1 MSVLFNYYMK
11 QRQHF
16 LNCSLIR
23 RLNKDGGSAKPS
35 LGLLQFD
42 HRQQHRISK
51 DRSTD
56 MLGFVQLHRRQQHQI
71 SKDRLNHMLMSLVM
85 TFDQLMRLQSAGL
98 AVRRYNQFVKHY
110 FTQHKL

>member
-1 MSVLFNYYMK
+1 MK

-51 DRSTD
+51 DRWTD
-56 MLGFVQLHRRQQHQI
+56 MDSVQLDRRQRHQI
-71 SKDRLNHMLMSLVM
+71 SKDRSTRTLMSLVM
-85 TFDQLMRLQSAGL
+85 TFDQLTRLQSVGL